1 MTSAPPPPPP
11 PTDDLADT
19 AFFVTLT
26 VVMPYSKVCVC
37 ACARVCVRACVRAC
51 VCLCS
56 LTVTTPYTKAE
67 FGTAEQGKYKAAVA
81 AAARTA
87 AANVDILSVT
97 DTESQRRAGSV
108 EVETKVMQALSSPVL
123 CCAFVSPQRRVI
135 AVAGARSGP

>member
-1 MTSAPPPPPP
+1 MC
-11 PTDDLADT
+11 
-19 AFFVTLT
+19 
-26 VVMPYSKVCVC
+26 VCVSLSLC
-37 ACARVCVRACVRAC
+37 A
-51 VCLCS
+51 

-108 EVETKVMQALSSPVL
+108 EVETKVMLSLLLLAGSLLSSALLRFRVCAALSTALVRSSDSSCRSKVRSL
-123 CCAFVSPQRRVI
+123 TG
-135 AVAGARSGP
+135 AGAGG